1 MVENEETNFDLML
14 ILCEIYE
21 QIVVDFYILS
31 LSSFYYSSYICNMD
45 FNTVKALHIIFV
57 VSWFA
62 GLFYIVRLFIYHTE
76 AQEKEK
82 VAKKILSD
90 QYQIMEKKLW
100 WIITTPAMVLTIVF
114 GTWMVLINPD
124 YYLQAGWFH
133 IKLIFIVL
141 LLFYHFVCQKIM
153 NDLKKG
159 IFNWKSNGLRIW
171 NEVATL
177 ALVAIVFLVELQD
190 NLNWIKGTLGFFG
203 VAIGLM
209 IGIKI
214 YKRLRK

>member
-1 MVENEETNFDLML
+1 
-14 ILCEIYE
+14 
-21 QIVVDFYILS
+21 
-31 LSSFYYSSYICNMD
+31 MD
-45 FNTVKALHIIFV
+45 INTVKALHIIFV

-76 AQEKEK
+76 AQEKEA
-82 VAKKILSD
+82 VTRKILSE
-90 QYQIMEKKLW
+90 QFEVMEKKLW
-100 WIITTPAMVLTIVF
+100 WIITTPAMVLTLIF
-114 GTWMVLINPD
+114 GIWMLFLNST
-124 YYLQAGWFH
+124 YYLSAPWMH
-133 IKLIFIVL
+133 LKLAFVGML
-141 LLFYHFVCQKIM
+141 LIYHFVCQKIM

-177 ALVAIVFLVELQD
+177 ALVAIVFLVVMKD
-190 NLNWIKGTLGFFG
+190 SFNWIKGTIGFFA

-209 IGIKI
+209 LGIKM